1 MSEMAKD
8 KGGAPKPLPPLKRSA
23 ISLNHKSLQLC
34 TETLGSESDPLP
46 DISAISMNHK
56 SLQLCTE
63 TLGSESDPLPDISR
77 TCNIDL
83 KLSETGSYSFSSY
96 PPMETL
102 KQQQGQPQEQDEKVC
117 GAFENKE
124 ESRDCIVMG
133 KQSHNACSSK
143 KLSKPRSRSFP
154 PPLPSLSRMELEPR
168 RDNGRFVLQAVS
180 LFPSQNQ
187 FQAR

>member
-1 MSEMAKD
+1 MELNSRRKEEEIQFDLWSIMMSEMAKD
-8 KGGAPKPLPPLKRSA
+8 KGGAPKPLPPLKR
-23 ISLNHKSLQLC
+23 
-34 TETLGSESDPLP
+34 
-46 DISAISMNHK
+46 SAISMNHK

-124 ESRDCIVMG
+124 GSRDCIVMG

>member
-1 MSEMAKD
+1 MELNSRRKEEAIQFDLWSIMMSEMAKD
-8 KGGAPKPLPPLKRSA
+8 KEAAPKPLPPLKRSV
-23 ISLNHKSLQLC
+23 
-34 TETLGSESDPLP
+34 
-46 DISAISMNHK
+46 ISMNHK

-83 KLSETGSYSFSSY
+83 ELSETGSYRFSSY
-96 PPMETL
+96 PPMETV
-102 KQQQGQPQEQDEKVC
+102 KQQQEQDEKVC
-117 GAFENKE
+117 GTFENKE
-124 ESRDCIVMG
+124 ESRDCVVMG

-154 PPLPSLSRMELEPR
+154 PPLPSLSRMELEPH
-168 RDNGRFVLQAVS
+168 RDNGRLVLQAVS
-180 LFPSQNQ
+180 LLPSQNQ

>member
-8 KGGAPKPLPPLKRSA
+8 KEGAPKPLPPLKRSV
-23 ISLNHKSLQLC
+23 
-34 TETLGSESDPLP
+34 
-46 DISAISMNHK
+46 ISMNHK

-83 KLSETGSYSFSSY
+83 ELSDTGSYSFSSY
-96 PPMETL
+96 PPMETV

-143 KLSKPRSRSFP
+143 KLSKPRSFP
-154 PPLPSLSRMELEPR
+154 PPLPSLSCMELEPH
-168 RDNGRFVLQAVS
+168 RDNGRLVLQAVS